1 MKFTISESSDI
12 WGDKAYEKE
21 INSLDEL
28 KQFQIESGHS
38 IIINFERNS
47 IEIYDGYRE

>member
-1 MKFTISESSDI
+1 MKFTISRTSD
-12 WGDKAYEKE
+12 WWRNEDYEKE

-38 IIINFERNS
+38 IIVNFERSS
-47 IEIYDGYRE
+47 IEIYDTLRE

>member
-1 MKFTISESSDI
+1 MKFTISKSSDLY
-12 WGDKAYEKE
+12 GDNDYEKE
-21 INSLDEL
+21 INSLEEL

-38 IIINFERNS
+38 IIVNFERNS

>member
-1 MKFTISESSDI
+1 MKFTISKSSDL
-12 WGDKAYEKE
+12 WHDEDYEKE
-21 INSLDEL
+21 INSFDEL

-38 IIINFERNS
+38 IIVNFERSS

>member
-1 MKFTISESSDI
+1 MIFTISKSSDFCQ
-12 WGDKAYEKE
+12 DEDYEKE

-38 IIINFERNS
+38 IIVNFKRNS
-47 IEIYDGYRE
+47 IEIYDDYRE

>member
-1 MKFTISESSDI
+1 MKFTISKSSDF
-12 WGDKAYEKE
+12 WHDEDYEKE

-47 IEIYDGYRE
+47 IEIYDTLRE

>member
-1 MKFTISESSDI
+1 MKFTITKSSDI
-12 WGDKAYEKE
+12 WGDNDYEKE
-21 INSLDEL
+21 INSFEEL